1 MFICRSN
8 YGRPHLAVMAS
19 PPMTPRPSIGTLQPS
34 PSCARS
40 RMLGTS
46 PSCPP
51 AARIRHGLMLRSAP
65 MPKASTELSSML
77 NSIGKWSPSSVRTSF
92 CNPETSLQTRHC
104 VDLYESQRVPRSRG
118 LCTGIGPCRQR
129 RRLGCQRPSRR
140 AGRAALP
147 FFHRQARDLACR
159 SSGMR

>member
-34 PSCARS
+34 PSCALS
-40 RMLGTS
+40 RVLGTS
-46 PSCPP
+46 PCPP

-65 MPKASTELSSML
+65 MPKASTELPSML